1 MSCVDGDREG
11 GRQRERRE
19 REEGEE
25 AMRRERT
32 PKTAG
37 GRDDRRTLSQKH

>member
-1 MSCVDGDREG
+1 MEIEKEEDRE
-11 GRQRERRE
+11 RERE